1 MKALGYLAAALMI
14 ATTIAGDHALANTC
28 LAGPLVCPTTMDV
41 DGFCECR
48 AHGTTMAGT
57 VATTPAPHVPYN
69 ATTGGCGAYPNDP
82 GCHVLQV
89 PPQTPMTTQ
98 LPVQVQLQ

>member
-1 MKALGYLAAALMI
+1 MKALSYLAAALMT
-14 ATTIAGDHALANTC
+14 ATTIAGGHALANTC
-28 LAGPLVCPTTMDV
+28 LAGPLICSTTMAV

-48 AHGTTMAGT
+48 AHGTTLAGT

-69 ATTGGCGAYPNDP
+69 ATAGGCGAYPDDP
-82 GCHVLQV
+82 GCHVVQE
-89 PPQTPMTTQ
+89 PPQTPMPTQ